1 LAEHDA
7 FSKVKMHAPEAPLSK
22 VVIAYCNET
31 WWLVKGVDHLY
42 DMLAAKESPDL
53 DIAIVDC
60 KLWGEVMRLWE
71 EPEDGKMP
79 WAINPKVIDRLKT
92 RERTSV
98 S

>member
-1 LAEHDA
+1 MSE
-7 FSKVKMHAPEAPLSK
+7 SEATVSN

-31 WWLVKGVDHLY
+31 WWLVRGVSHLH

-53 DIAIVDC
+53 DIAIVTC
-60 KLWGEVMRLWE
+60 KVWSEVLQLWD
-71 EPEDGKMP
+71 EPEFGKMP
-79 WAINPKVIDRLKT
+79 WAIHPKIIERIKT